1 MVSQE
6 KLDDMVESMPAFSSS
21 VMRVLDLTADINC
34 SPRDLV
40 EVIDHDPV
48 MTLKIL
54 KLVNSAFFGLR
65 QEIVSIKQGVVI
77 LGINTVKNLAIT
89 IAAVGMLPRNSING
103 FDSQEFLLHSLGTA
117 TISRLLAE
125 HIGVS
130 KKESTD
136 YFVAGL
142 LHDFGKVVLVQFMPT
157 EMEEALD
164 LAANEQIDLCTAESQ
179 SLGTTHA
186 DIGAKLATKWQ
197 LPESLINSIGEH
209 HAPNETDSESTC
221 MRDCVIAANLL
232 TKQIGFGNSGNP
244 AIPELPEIVATRFG
258 TGLDGLTHQLGDV
271 SDQLERT
278 RAFASA

>member
-89 IAAVGMLPRNSING
+89 IAAVGMLPRNSIQG

-117 TISRLLAE
+117 TIARLLAQ
-125 HIGVS
+125 HIGVPTQ
-130 KKESTD
+130 ESTD

-142 LHDFGKVVLVQFMPT
+142 LHDFGKVVLVQFMPA
-157 EMEEALD
+157 EMEEALQ
-164 LAANEQIDLCTAESQ
+164 LAANENIDLCTAESQ
-179 SLGTTHA
+179 SLGATHA
-186 DIGAKLATKWQ
+186 DIGAMLATKWQ
-197 LPESLINSIGEH
+197 LPESLVNCIGEH
-209 HAPNETDSESTC
+209 HSPSNDDNDSTR
-221 MRDCVIAANLL
+221 MRDCVFAANLL
-232 TKQIGFGNSGNP
+232 TKKVGFGNSGNP
-244 AIPELPEIVATRFG
+244 FISELPDIVASRFG
-258 TGLDGLTHQLGDV
+258 SGLDALAETLGDV
-271 SDQLERT
+271 TDQLEKTRT
-278 RAFASA
+278 FATV